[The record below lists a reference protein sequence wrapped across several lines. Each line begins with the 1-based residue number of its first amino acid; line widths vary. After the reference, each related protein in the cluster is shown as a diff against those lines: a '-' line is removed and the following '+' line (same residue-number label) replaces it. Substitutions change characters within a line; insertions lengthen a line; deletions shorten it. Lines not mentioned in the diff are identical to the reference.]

1 MKDPLLRQREL
12 VAKHPTNELARFS
25 LGKALFD
32 QELFTEALEHFS
44 KAITAKP
51 DWMMVHILI
60 GKCHLSIG
68 NIPLARSSFQ
78 LARELAIAQHHDGP
92 LEEMDQL
99 LEDLG
104 DPKSSR
110 IR

>member
-32 QELFTEALEHFS
+32 QESFAEALEHFS
-44 KAITAKP
+44 QAITAKP

-60 GKCHLSIG
+60 GKCHLSLG
-68 NIPLARSSFQ
+68 NKPSARSSFQ
-78 LARELAIAQHHDGP
+78 IARDLAIAQHHDGP

-99 LEDLG
+99 LADL
-104 DPKSSR
+104 DESK
-110 IR
+110 

>member
-32 QELFTEALEHFS
+32 QESFAEALEHFS
-44 KAITAKP
+44 QAITAKP

-60 GKCHLSIG
+60 GKCHMALG
-68 NIPLARSSFQ
+68 NNALARSSFE
-78 LARELAIAQHHDGP
+78 LARDLAIAQHHDGP
-92 LEEMDQL
+92 LEEMEQL
-99 LEDLG
+99 LADLYG
-104 DPKSSR
+104 AV
-110 IR
+110 

>member
-32 QELFTEALEHFS
+32 QESFAEALEHFFQ
-44 KAITAKP
+44 AITAKP

-60 GKCHLSIG
+60 GKCHMALG
-68 NIPLARSSFQ
+68 HNALARSSFE
-78 LARELAIAQHHDGP
+78 LAPELAIAQHHDGP
-92 LEEMDQL
+92 LEEMEQL
-99 LEDLG
+99 LADLDG
-104 DPKSSR
+104 AV
-110 IR
+110 